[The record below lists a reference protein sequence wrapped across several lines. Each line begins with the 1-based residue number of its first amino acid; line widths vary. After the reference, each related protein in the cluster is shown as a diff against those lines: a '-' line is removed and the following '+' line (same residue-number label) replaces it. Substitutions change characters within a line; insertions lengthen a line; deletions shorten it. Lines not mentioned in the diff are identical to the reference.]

1 MPGRNRTAAQPA
13 KFARQPRTRERN
25 PKESASRR
33 QPARIPLPT
42 PVYSALQPKGLAPS
56 LRKSRDGSQACLAGQ
71 GNSRFRWY
79 FSTVVH
85 KGTLADITHGCARS
99 CVLFK
104 VKLEL
109 VLPLAQRR
117 ENSGR
122 VAHALAQVLVRRF
135 DDRGCRHPQEG
146 VGRLFASDRRRQRRA
161 ALALQLSIARLALE
175 QRGVAR
181 LDGLGEADVRQRVF
195 VSAIDERFVGQ
206 RRELL
211 ER

>member
-56 LRKSRDGSQACLAGQ
+56 CAKAAIVAKLALAVKEVADSDGIFPRSSIG
-71 GNSRFRWY
+71 
-79 FSTVVH
+79 H
-85 KGTLADITHGCARS
+85 PDITHGGARS

-104 VKLEL
+104 IKLEL

-117 ENSGR
+117 ENSGWI
-122 VAHALAQVLVRRF
+122 AHAPAQILVRRF
-135 DDRGCRHPQEG
+135 DDRRRPHPQKG
-146 VGRLFASDRRRQRRA
+146 IGRLFASDRRRQRRA
-161 ALALQLSIARLALE
+161 ALALQPGVARLALE

-181 LDGLGEADVRQRVF
+181 LDG
-195 VSAIDERFVGQ
+195 
-206 RRELL
+206 
-211 ER
+211 